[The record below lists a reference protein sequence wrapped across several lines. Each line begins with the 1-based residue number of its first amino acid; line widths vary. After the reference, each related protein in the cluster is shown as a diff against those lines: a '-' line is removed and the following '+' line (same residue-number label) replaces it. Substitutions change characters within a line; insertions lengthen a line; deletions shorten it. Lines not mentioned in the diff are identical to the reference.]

1 MPAADAAKERAIT
14 SRARENNSSS
24 RRPQSGCYNKKE
36 RKSLMTLL
44 SKTIIVTSAFA
55 IISSQ
60 ALSDAAWELRSDMA
74 YIYGGPGKM
83 TAMALSDRNREVMM
97 KRATR
102 VPINTVLFMKNG
114 ELYSGTCD
122 VGDNERVC

>member
-1 MPAADAAKERAIT
+1 
-14 SRARENNSSS
+14 
-24 RRPQSGCYNKKE
+24 
-36 RKSLMTLL
+36 MTLL

-74 YIYGGPGKM
+74 YIYGGPKKM
-83 TAMALSDRNREVMM
+83 TVMAFSDHNREVMM
-97 KRATR
+97 KRAAK
-102 VPINTVLFMKNG
+102 VPVNTVFFMKNG

-122 VGDNERVC
+122 AGDNESIC